1 MKKLLAAILLTAGIF
16 GMSAQTQQT
25 SEKATKSATTKIITG
40 AVIDK
45 NGNPVPG
52 ATVKAT
58 GGAETVVVDADG
70 TFSIEVPV
78 WLKSLTAS
86 YPGLGETKMKTNAL
100 NQMVI
105 TLKSRNRTYGFVNV
119 VGQIRTQVG
128 STYHVPAQGEFGVMG
143 GAYRSWG
150 GYLKVVIRCVGRGIH
165 YTHNEKHPEG
175 SYTYTH
181 DEKFQALPT
190 TTFGAIKRLSN
201 RFAIFFGAG
210 VGFNYGGDDYACDGY
225 TYNSSYDSSTGQY
238 TSYETKD
245 HDPHYEY
252 AENSVTGVAEIGGLF
267 KISNKL
273 NVTAGVS
280 YICPGEWI
288 DNSGNLGIFLGVGL
302 NI

>member
-1 MKKLLAAILLTAGIF
+1 
-16 GMSAQTQQT
+16 
-25 SEKATKSATTKIITG
+25 
-40 AVIDK
+40 
-45 NGNPVPG
+45 
-52 ATVKAT
+52 
-58 GGAETVVVDADG
+58 
-70 TFSIEVPV
+70 
-78 WLKSLTAS
+78 
-86 YPGLGETKMKTNAL
+86 MKTNAL

>member
-105 TLKSRNRTYGFVNV
+105 TLKSRNRTYGFVNL
-119 VGQIRTQVG
+119 VGQYRTTVG
-128 STYHVPAQGEFGVMG
+128 SDFKIPVQGEFGFMG

-150 GYLKVVIRCVGRGIH
+150 GYLKVVIRCVGTGIETR
-165 YTHNEKHPEG
+165 YDGYERFEP
-175 SYTYTH
+175 
-181 DEKFQALPT
+181 LPT
-190 TTFGAIKRLSN
+190 TTFGAIKRITPN
-201 RFAIFFGAG
+201 FNVFFGGG
-210 VGFNYGGDDYACDGY
+210 VGFNYGGYDWM
-225 TYNSSYDSSTGQY
+225 NSGNEKE
-238 TSYETKD
+238 ET
-245 HDPHYEY
+245 PANLEG
-252 AENSVTGVAEIGGLF
+252 SVTGAVEVGGMWKF
-267 KISNKL
+267 CNKL
-273 NVTAGVS
+273 NATFGVS
-280 YICPGEWI
+280 YICPSE
-288 DNSGNLGIFLGVGL
+288 DTSNSGNLGIFLGVGL

>member
-86 YPGLGETKMKTNAL
+86 YPGLGETKMKTNSL

-119 VGQIRTQVG
+119 VGQLRTQVG
-128 STYHVPAQGEFGVMG
+128 STFHIPVQGEFGVMG

-150 GYLKVVIRCVGRGIH
+150 GYLKVVIRCVGRGVH
-165 YTHNEKHPEG
+165 YTH
-175 SYTYTH
+175 
-181 DEKFQALPT
+181 KFSDGNSETDDYKFDPLPT

-201 RFAIFFGAG
+201 KFAIFFGAG
-210 VGFNYGGDDYACDGY
+210 VGFNYAGDKDEYGKCY
-225 TYNSSYDSSTGQY
+225 SNSYI
-238 TSYETKD
+238 D
-245 HDPHYEY
+245 HKPHYRY
-252 AENSVTGVAEIGGLF
+252 TENKVTGVAEIGGLF

-280 YICPGEWI
+280 YICPGDYI
-288 DNSGNLGIFLGVGL
+288 DNSGNLGFFLGVGL